1 MVHEN
6 NVGMGKDGEVGL
18 VSIFFYL
25 IPVFQPV
32 VYHILIFSFEKRF
45 FWKRGG
51 YSGLTE
57 APPSLFPPFSP
68 AHLFRSSTQTESLAQ
83 VMDSYERHFCFNFFR
98 SSK

>member
-45 FWKRGG
+45 FLEARG
-51 YSGLTE
+51 
-57 APPSLFPPFSP
+57 
-68 AHLFRSSTQTESLAQ
+68 
-83 VMDSYERHFCFNFFR
+83 V
-98 SSK
+98 